1 MQNKCCREMVHISVD
16 LCKTGVSK
24 DIFFCAK
31 THSEATE
38 WGEAMLK
45 GISPMRNPQTVPYD
59 KDANEDNQ
67 PIEKAI
73 RISLEIGGEAVLKDI
88 QERQQQRIDE
98 FTLVLIC
105 TDKKLRDIGTN
116 GGLEKSTIRS
126 LCWLSFLNFF
136 RTVLQQAHGLP

>member
-1 MQNKCCREMVHISVD
+1 MRCKKINVVEEMVHISVD

-24 DIFFCAK
+24 DIFLRKNSFRGD
-31 THSEATE
+31 E
-38 WGEAMLK
+38 WGDAMLK

-98 FTLVLIC
+98 FTLV
-105 TDKKLRDIGTN
+105 
-116 GGLEKSTIRS
+116 
-126 LCWLSFLNFF
+126 FF
-136 RTVLQQAHGLP
+136 